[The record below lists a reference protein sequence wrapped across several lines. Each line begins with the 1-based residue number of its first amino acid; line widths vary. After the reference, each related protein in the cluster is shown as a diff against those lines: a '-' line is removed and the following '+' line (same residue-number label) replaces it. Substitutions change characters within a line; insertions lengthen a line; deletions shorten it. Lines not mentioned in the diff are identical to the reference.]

1 MKKVVVIPTY
11 WGRPSAQGWKEGDA
25 VYDHPTPIDKQGT
38 LERTLMSMRILK
50 PADYELAV
58 ILCPTC
64 KEIESQA
71 AAKVKNIIKKVNLGI
86 PSFLFISDILEKISK
101 YYPKKEGITPISH
114 ILNFYGYPN
123 VRNICLLAAELLDSE
138 AIILIDDDE
147 VFELE
152 DFIQRA
158 VEHLGK
164 KINEKSVNA
173 IAGYYLNRHNTFYDD
188 VEIQPWMT
196 YWDRFTSK
204 ARAFNQI
211 IATDPRVKRT
221 PFAFG
226 GAMVIHREL
235 FRMVPFDPEITRGED
250 IDYLINCEMFGY
262 SFYLDNTLS
271 IKHLPEPKEHPEWK
285 RVREDIYRFVYQK
298 TKLNTQFEMPNM
310 TIVTSEDYDPYPGEF
325 LKDDL
330 EEKIFKSNMML
341 SQKYML
347 EGKYKDSEE
356 ALRNIY
362 IAKNDASPSFNAF
375 LRYCQTQETWSQF
388 MDDLSVD
395 EHFKSGLIEDY
406 RII

>member
-11 WGRPSAQGWKEGDA
+11 WGRPSTQGWKEGDA

-38 LERTLMSMRILK
+38 LGRTLKSMKQLNTK
-50 PADYELAV
+50 DYKLALIV
-58 ILCPTC
+58 CPTC
-64 KEIESQA
+64 KKIEA
-71 AAKVKNIIKKVNLGI
+71 EAAKKVRNICQQVGLEV
-86 PSFLFISDILEKISK
+86 PTFIVTSDILTKLHNDFSQDDTNSVSKILS
-101 YYPKKEGITPISH
+101 
-114 ILNFYGYPN
+114 FCGYPN
-123 VRNICLLAAELLDSE
+123 VRNICLLAAELINAE
-138 AIILIDDDE
+138 VAILIDDDE

-158 VEHLGK
+158 VEHLGE
-164 KINEKSVNA
+164 KIYGKSVNA

-204 ARAFNQI
+204 ARAFDQI
-211 IATDPRVKRT
+211 IATDPRIKRT

-235 FRMVPFDPEITRGED
+235 FRQVPFDPQITRGED

-298 TKLNTQFEMPNM
+298 VKLNNQVEMPNM
-310 TIVTSEDYDPYPGEF
+310 TIVTPEDYDPYPGEF
-325 LKDDL
+325 LKDNL
-330 EEKIFKSNMML
+330 EEKIFKSNLML
-341 SQKYML
+341 SQKYL
-347 EGKYKDSEE
+347 SEGDVEASNE
-356 ALRNIY
+356 ALRNIF
-362 IAKNDASPSFNAF
+362 IAVNQATPEFNPF
-375 LRYCQTQETWSQF
+375 MKYCQTQKIWSDF
-388 MDDLSVD
+388 MKVLAGNQT
-395 EHFKSGLIEDY
+395 KSKIVAEFQI
-406 RII
+406 R